1 MLYVMPAF
9 VLLYSQNY
17 YCASKHASILVV
29 FEIIAEVAD

>member
-17 YCASKHASILVV
+17 YASKHASILVV